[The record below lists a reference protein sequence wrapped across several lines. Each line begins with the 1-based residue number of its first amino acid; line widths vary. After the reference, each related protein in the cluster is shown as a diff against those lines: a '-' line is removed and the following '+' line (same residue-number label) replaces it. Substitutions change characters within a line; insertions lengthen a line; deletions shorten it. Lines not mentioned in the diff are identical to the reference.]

1 MSGGRA
7 RRAAGE
13 KGDVSMNRIVVVTGS
28 TRGIGYA
35 TAAEFLKHGDRV
47 VVLCR
52 HRNHVEK
59 AVKDLAA
66 SGKGE
71 DVLGLV
77 ADIRKPKDVGR
88 IVDQVLEHFGR
99 IDVLVNNAGVAVY
112 RPIEETTDDDWD
124 RILDTNLKG
133 TFLFLR
139 QVLPVMRKQR
149 KGIIVN
155 ISSGLGVEGMAGFSA
170 YCASKFGVVGL
181 TKVIADE
188 VDLPGIKVYA
198 VLPGAVD
205 TTLVAGS
212 GLEMDPADLL
222 KPEYLAR
229 RIFAVAEGKA
239 SSGSLVE
246 VYS

>member
-1 MSGGRA
+1 
-7 RRAAGE
+7 
-13 KGDVSMNRIVVVTGS
+13 MNRIVVVTGS

-35 TAAEFLKHGDRV
+35 AAAEFLKHGDRV

-52 HRNHVEK
+52 HRSHVDK
-59 AVKDLAA
+59 AVKDLTAA
-66 SGKGE
+66 GKGE
-71 DVLGLV
+71 DILGIA
-77 ADIRKPKDVGR
+77 ADIRKPKNVER
-88 IVDQVLEHFGR
+88 IVDRVLKHFGR

-112 RPIEETTDDDWD
+112 RPIGETTDDDWD
-124 RILDTNLKG
+124 RIVDTNLKG

-149 KGIIVN
+149 KGVIVN

-181 TKVIADE
+181 TKAIADE
-188 VDLPGIKVYA
+188 VDVPGIKVYA

-212 GLEMDPADLL
+212 GLEIDPSDLL

-239 SSGSLVE
+239 SSGSLVK